1 MTEQENL
8 YSSEER
14 KIFLKERYFTGSHN
28 YFFELKE
35 AKNGS
40 KYIVVDQR
48 KKVGDQFVSAKMRIF
63 EDEMLEFERILHK
76 FINLA
81 LNNNK
86 TEEFIIQESN
96 NNLTS
101 SNSDLTPAFFTKLS
115 STNNWKDFEEYTYYI
130 LKLLGLPVIYS
141 FLNERQAGK
150 ADGFF
155 KIGNLAVIYDCT
167 LNARDIENHKN
178 EQIHNYCN
186 RLQQGNIE
194 LSGNITEEF
203 FNHNK
208 QVWIITQGITRQIK
222 VVNSIEVKEIS
233 IEDIMVLYQERL
245 IKSLNDQS
253 LELKLRN
260 L

>member
-1 MTEQENL
+1 MTEQENW

-14 KIFLKERYFTGSHN
+14 KIFLKERYFTGSNN

-101 SNSDLTPAFFTKLS
+101 SNSDLTPALFLLNYPLPIIGK
-115 STNNWKDFEEYTYYI
+115 I
-130 LKLLGLPVIYS
+130 LK
-141 FLNERQAGK
+141 N
-150 ADGFF
+150 
-155 KIGNLAVIYDCT
+155 T
-167 LNARDIENHKN
+167 L
-178 EQIHNYCN
+178 
-186 RLQQGNIE
+186 
-194 LSGNITEEF
+194 ITF
-203 FNHNK
+203 
-208 QVWIITQGITRQIK
+208 
-222 VVNSIEVKEIS
+222 
-233 IEDIMVLYQERL
+233 
-245 IKSLNDQS
+245 
-253 LELKLRN
+253 
-260 L
+260 